1 VKYAAVL
8 LAAAVVL
15 LAVELGMGAWSFGEV
30 PREDPC
36 TAATPSLGGGF
47 DAALQ
52 RIVLDG
58 LNGAACRLH
67 TTREQLVE
75 VLGPSGTHPRQFSD
89 EEIQQAVRAGLV
101 HAIDEA
107 EDRGDLPGIVATLL
121 REAAKH
127 APVKFLVQGGTSLT
141 DLLGQLLRGS

>member
-1 VKYAAVL
+1 MKFIAAL

-30 PREDPC
+30 RRQDPC
-36 TAATPSLGGGF
+36 TAKTPSLGSGF
-47 DAALQ
+47 DATLQ

-67 TTREQLVE
+67 TTREQLVQA
-75 VLGPSGTHPRQFSD
+75 LGPSESSRWSP
-89 EEIQQAVRAGLV
+89 EEIQDAVRAGLV
-101 HAIDEA
+101 RAIDEA
-107 EDRGDLPGIVATLL
+107 ESRGDLPGIVATLL

-127 APVKFLVQGGTSLT
+127 APIKFLVEGGTSLA
-141 DLLGQLLRGS
+141 DLLGGLLG

>member
-1 VKYAAVL
+1 MKIVAAL
-8 LAAAVVL
+8 LAAAIVL

-30 PREDPC
+30 RRVDPC
-36 TAATPSLGGGF
+36 TAHTPSLGSGF
-47 DAALQ
+47 DATLQ

-75 VLGPSGTHPRQFSD
+75 SLDPSHPSRWSEDQ
-89 EEIQQAVRAGLV
+89 IQEAVRAGLV
-101 HAIDEA
+101 RSIDET
-107 EDRGDLPGIVATLL
+107 ENRGDLPAIVATLL

-127 APVKFLVQGGTSLT
+127 APLKFLVERGSSVT
-141 DLLGQLLRGS
+141 DLLSQLLKGL